1 MWRRRSISGN
11 KVNPTALLRSL
22 ATAALG
28 GLLLLSAPL
37 AAQTFP
43 KLAGNPVV
51 DQADIIPAAEE
62 TALNTQL
69 LELEK
74 TTGHQLVV
82 ATVSDL
88 EGNDV
93 AEYGYKLGRAWQ
105 IGDAEKDDG
114 VVFLIAP
121 NERRMHIAVGLGLEP
136 VLTDALS
143 GRIIRDTVTPR
154 FKDGDMPGGI
164 QAGVD
169 AIAQQ
174 IQLPPEEAQA
184 RAAAAA
190 ANERDRAD
198 DGNFGG
204 LFFLGF
210 IILIFFVLPMLSA
223 FGRRGKKHRRNR
235 PWGGAPI
242 IIWGGGDWGGG
253 GGSSWG
259 GGGSSWGGG
268 GGGGFGGFSGGG
280 GSFGGGGAS
289 GGW

>member
-1 MWRRRSISGN
+1 M
-11 KVNPTALLRSL
+11 ALTFPLRPW
-22 ATAALG
+22 AAAALS
-28 GLLLLSAPL
+28 GLLLLAAPV

-51 DQADIIPAAEE
+51 DQADIIPAAQEA
-62 TALNTQL
+62 ALNAQL
-69 LELEK
+69 LDLEK

-88 EGNDV
+88 EGRDV
-93 AEYGYKLGRAWQ
+93 ADYGYRLGRAWA

-143 GRIIRDTVTPR
+143 GRIIRDTVTPL
-154 FKDGDMPGGI
+154 FKAGDMPGGI
-164 QAGVD
+164 QAGVN
-169 AIAQQ
+169 AIAEQ
-174 IQLPPEEAQA
+174 IQLPPEEAAA
-184 RAAAAA
+184 RAVAADAA
-190 ANERDRAD
+190 ERDRAD
-198 DGNFGG
+198 DGDVGG
-204 LFFLGF
+204 LFFVGF
-210 IILIFFVLPMLSA
+210 IIFFFFILPMLMRL
-223 FGRRGKKHRRNR
+223 GRGKKRRRGR
-235 PWGGAPI
+235 PWDAPI
-242 IIWGGGDWGGG
+242 IIWGGDDWGGGG

-259 GGGSSWGGG
+259 GGSWGGG